1 MLDGPFPAPR
11 LCTRVVDSAPPTATA
26 RLTATAPLRVPFD
39 HTRST
44 SRIKE
49 LMMATKSLYV
59 GNLPYD
65 ITEQDL
71 RNLFEAWGP
80 VAETRLISARG
91 FGFVEVPA
99 EKAADAITAMNGK
112 DFKGR
117 ALVVNEARPR
127 TERPAY
133 RDGGGGGGRDRP
145 GGGGP
150 PRGGRGGGGGRR
162 DRGGDRG
169 PRW

>member
-26 RLTATAPLRVPFD
+26 RPTATAPLRVPFD

-112 DFKGR
+112 DFKGP

-127 TERPAY
+127 TERPPSRTRRGA
-133 RDGGGGGGRDRP
+133 GPRDRP
-145 GGGGP
+145 GCCRP
-150 PRGGRGGGGGRR
+150 P
-162 DRGGDRG
+162 
-169 PRW
+169 PA

>member
-1 MLDGPFPAPR
+1 MLAGPFPAPR

-26 RLTATAPLRVPFD
+26 RPTATASLRVPFD

-80 VAETRLISARG
+80 VGETRVISAPR
-91 FGFVEVPA
+91 FRVVEVPA
-99 EKAADAITAMNGK
+99 EEAARVIT
-112 DFKGR
+112 
-117 ALVVNEARPR
+117 
-127 TERPAY
+127 
-133 RDGGGGGGRDRP
+133 
-145 GGGGP
+145 
-150 PRGGRGGGGGRR
+150 
-162 DRGGDRG
+162 
-169 PRW
+169 